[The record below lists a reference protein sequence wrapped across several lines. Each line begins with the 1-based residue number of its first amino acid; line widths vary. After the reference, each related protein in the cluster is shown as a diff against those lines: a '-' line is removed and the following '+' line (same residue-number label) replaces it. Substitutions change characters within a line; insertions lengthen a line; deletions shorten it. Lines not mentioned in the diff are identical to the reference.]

1 MDYIIIIIMY
11 RLQYLTLLQIDWEV
25 IKKLQQD

>member
-1 MDYIIIIIMY
+1 MDYIKIMY
-11 RLQYLTLLQIDWEV
+11 RVQYLILLQIDWEV